1 MTAYRHIILV
11 LIKVMVT
18 SALVYWL
25 YVQMETGV
33 TLEVVTGVE
42 SGLLVLA
49 VFLHCMVFILSAL
62 RWWLLLSTT
71 NVSLPF
77 SRVLPSY
84 YLGVFLNNFLPTSM
98 GGDVVRIVHLRLRGL
113 SMKALIG
120 SSLVDRI
127 IGLTVVTMIGA
138 CSVLASPMILLD
150 PGKVAALVLVAF
162 AVFLSPLLLMT
173 PHAVRLVN
181 RFTKKYHGTRLRL
194 AILEIISLCQSY
206 RRARSVLLA
215 AYSITLLMQCIVV
228 FIYFVLG
235 NGIGIDIPLLT
246 YFTFVPLVFV
256 VASLPI
262 SIGGL
267 GVREGALV
275 GMLVATG
282 VDNQLGIS
290 LSILYLIVL
299 WTASLPGAVSIF
311 VNSIARL
318 LGRNTA

>member
-25 YVQMETGV
+25 YVQMETGA
-33 TLEVVTGVE
+33 TLEVVTGIE
-42 SGLLVLA
+42 PGRLLLA
-49 VFLHCMVFILSAL
+49 VCLHCMVFILSAL

-77 SRVLPSY
+77 SRALPSY

-98 GGDVVRIVHLRLRGL
+98 GGDVARIVHLRLRGL
-113 SMKALIG
+113 STKALIS

-138 CSVLASPMILLD
+138 CSVLASPMIPLD
-150 PGKVAALVLVAF
+150 PDKATALVLVAF
-162 AVFLSPLLLMT
+162 AVLLSPLLLMT

-181 RFTKKYHGTRLRL
+181 RFTEKYHGTRLRL
-194 AILEIISLCQSY
+194 AILEIVSLCQSY

-215 AYSITLLMQCIVV
+215 AYSITVLMQCIVV
-228 FIYFVLG
+228 FIYFLLG
-235 NGIGIDIPLLT
+235 NGIGVDIPLLT
-246 YFTFVPLVFV
+246 YFTFIPLVFI

-282 VDNQLGIS
+282 VDSQLAIS

-299 WTASLPGAVSIF
+299 WIASLPGAVAIF
-311 VNSIARL
+311 VNSIMRRL
-318 LGRNTA
+318 DRNTA